1 MKDNIIVDLDG
12 TLSLDHVRAKQYL
25 HLPCGCDKGMVA
37 VGYTCVL
44 CNGKGK
50 IHMWDEYFA
59 ACEEDVVNEA
69 VWEIMDTFYPYKEI
83 TILSGRSDVVYDRTV
98 AWLKKNNVPYHDLWL
113 RPKDSRID
121 DFVLKVSQAKKMG
134 MTPENTLFVLEDR
147 QRVVDAWRASGY
159 TCLQVAPGNF

>member
-12 TLSLDHVRAKQYL
+12 TLSLDHARASQYL
-25 HLPCGCDKGMVA
+25 HLQCHCPEEGDCPKCK
-37 VGYTCVL
+37 
-44 CNGKGK
+44 GKGK
-50 IHMWDEYFA
+50 YHLWDEYFA

-147 QRVVDAWRASGY
+147 QRVVDAWRAAGY